1 MKKIS
6 EKAHIADTAVI
17 YDGVEIEDD
26 VIIHDYAVIYPNVL
40 IKRGCEIY
48 DHCVVGKMPT
58 SPGITAR
65 ALKKNYSKLI
75 VGEECILCPGV
86 VLYTGSVL
94 GKHNLLGDYCSIRE
108 ECTVGDG
115 CLISR
120 NVSVNYNTRIGS
132 HTKIL
137 DNTHITG
144 NMVVGDHVFISALV
158 VTTNDNTMGRK
169 DYSEDHI
176 KGPVIEDYVT
186 VGAAANLLP
195 GVIVGRNAIVGAGA
209 LVTKDVA
216 PDKVVMGIPARVIRD
231 VEKDRDM

>member
-6 EKAHIADTAVI
+6 KKASIASTAII
-17 YDGVEIEDD
+17 YDNVEIEDD
-26 VIIHDYAVIYPNVL
+26 VIIHDYVVIYPNTL

-48 DHCVVGKMPT
+48 DHCVIGKMPT

-65 ALKKNYSKLI
+65 KLKADYFKLI
-75 VGEECILCPGV
+75 IGEECILCPGV
-86 VLYTGSVL
+86 VLYTGSKL
-94 GKHNLLGDYCSIRE
+94 GKQNLLGDYCSIRE
-108 ECTVGDG
+108 ECEVGDC

-132 HTKIL
+132 NTKIL

-144 NMVVGDHVFISALV
+144 NMKVGDHVFISALV

-195 GVIVGRNAIVGAGA
+195 GVVIGHNAIVGAGA
-209 LVTKDVA
+209 LVTKDVPA
-216 PDKVVMGIPARVIRD
+216 DKVVMGIPARVVRD
-231 VEKDRDM
+231 VKDQYKG